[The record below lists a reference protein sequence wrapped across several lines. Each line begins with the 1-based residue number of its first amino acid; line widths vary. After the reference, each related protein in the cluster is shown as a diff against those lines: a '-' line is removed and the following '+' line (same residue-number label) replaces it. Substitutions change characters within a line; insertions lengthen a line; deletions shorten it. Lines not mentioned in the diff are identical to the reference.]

1 MIELKAEAV
10 LLDIEGT
17 TSSIAFVYDVMF
29 PYVRKHVQPF
39 LDKNLRCYDVG
50 AAVEQMAIDG
60 LKSDASCRL
69 QGNGNDSPETVAAH
83 VRELMDRD
91 SKTTGLKAL
100 QGLIWEAGFQS
111 GELRSH
117 LFDDCF
123 PALERWKAAGLTLAI
138 YSSGSVVAQKLFF
151 GHTEHGD
158 LRPYF
163 AAHFD
168 TTIGPK
174 REAESYRRIAS
185 ELKISPASILF
196 LSDVA
201 AEVDSA
207 RAAGL
212 QSIAVLRPGN
222 APLPDGF
229 NGERISSFEELMVH
243 GCRSTTGNV
252 R

>member
-1 MIELKAEAV
+1 MIERTVQAV

-29 PYVRKHVQPF
+29 PYVRKHVRPF
-39 LDKNLRCYDVG
+39 LDKNLTCYDVG

-60 LKSDASCRL
+60 LKAVDSACPLR
-69 QGNGNDSPETVAAH
+69 GNGNDSPEAVAMH
-83 VRELMDRD
+83 VLELMDRD
-91 SKTTGLKAL
+91 SKATGLKAL

-123 PALERWKAAGLTLAI
+123 PALERWKADGLTLAI

-163 AAHFD
+163 TAHFD

-174 REAESYRRIAS
+174 RETVSYLRIAS
-185 ELKISPASILF
+185 ELGIAPESILF
-196 LSDVA
+196 LSDVSAEIDSALA
-201 AEVDSA
+201 AE
-207 RAAGL
+207 L
-212 QSIAVLRPGN
+212 QSIAVVRPGN

-229 NGERISSFEELMVH
+229 AAERISTFHELKLL
-243 GCRSTTGNV
+243 RN
-252 R
+252 